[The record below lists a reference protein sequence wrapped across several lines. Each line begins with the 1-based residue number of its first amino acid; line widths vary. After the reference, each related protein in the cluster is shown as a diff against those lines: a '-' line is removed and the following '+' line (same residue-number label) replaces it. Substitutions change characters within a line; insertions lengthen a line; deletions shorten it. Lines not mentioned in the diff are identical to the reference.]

1 MGRDG
6 LTGTPPILVARG
18 ISKHFRATQALER
31 FDVTV
36 VAGEVHGLVG
46 ENGSGKSTFIRILAG
61 YHAPDPGGHLEVGGQ
76 TVRLPLRPG
85 EPRRLGLSFVHQE
98 LGLIPSLS
106 ILENLRLGD
115 LGTRRGLRVNWKRQ
129 RRAAE
134 EMLARHDLALDPG
147 VRVAGLEPVER
158 ALVAI
163 VRAADELR
171 AGHPGR
177 SPGGGLLVL
186 DEPTVFLP
194 RVENERLRALMRAV
208 ADSGAGVLFV
218 SHDVEEVHRT
228 ADRVTVLRDGHRLGT
243 VARGEAAAQDIV
255 AMMTGRRL
263 ETVSP
268 PGSRVP
274 VGTAGIT
281 VRGLSG
287 GMVRDVS
294 LDVGRGEV
302 LGLTG
307 LAGSGYEDVASL
319 LCGARRPVMGHLVV
333 AGAALALAGMT
344 PAAAQA
350 AGIAYVPA
358 DRHRHGGVG
367 ALPVADNVTLPLLDR
382 YRRRGRLRG
391 DRLLADAAALLRAFD
406 VRPPDPRIP
415 WRALSGGNQQ
425 KALVAKW
432 LSTDPRLLLLDEP
445 TRGVDVG
452 ARRTIQAMIRAAAD
466 RGACVL
472 LASADTEQLQAVCDR
487 VLVMIDGR
495 VAGQV
500 RDEPAER
507 R

>member
-1 MGRDG
+1 
-6 LTGTPPILVARG
+6 VARG
-18 ISKHFRATQALER
+18 ISKHFLATRALER

-36 VAGEVHGLVG
+36 AAGEVHGLVG
-46 ENGSGKSTFIRILAG
+46 ENGSGTSTFIRILAG

-76 TVRLPLRPG
+76 RVRLPLRPG

-134 EMLARHDLALDPG
+134 EMLARHDLDLDPG
-147 VRVAGLEPVER
+147 VRVADLEPVER

-228 ADRVTVLRDGHRLGT
+228 ADRVTVLRDGRGLGT
-243 VARGEAAAQDIV
+243 VPRGEAAAQDIV

-263 ETVSP
+263 EALPP
-268 PGSRVP
+268 PGRPRVP
-274 VGTAGIT
+274 VGTAGVR
-281 VRGLSG
+281 VRGLAG

-333 AGAALALAGMT
+333 AGATLALAGIT

-367 ALPVADNVTLPLLDR
+367 SLPVADNVTLPVLDR
-382 YRRRGRLRG
+382 YRRRGRLKL
-391 DRLLADAAALLRAFD
+391 DRLLDDSAALLRAFD
-406 VRPPDPRIP
+406 VRPPEPRIS

-472 LASADTEQLQAVCDR
+472 MASADTEQLQAVCDR
-487 VLVMIDGR
+487 VLVMVDGR
-495 VAGQV
+495 VTGQV
-500 RDEPAER
+500 RDEPAGSR
-507 R
+507 

>member
-1 MGRDG
+1 M
-6 LTGTPPILVARG
+6 ARG
-18 ISKHFRATQALER
+18 ISKHFRATRALDR

-36 VAGEVHGLVG
+36 AAGEVHGLVG

-76 TVRLPLRPG
+76 TVRLPFRSG

-106 ILENLRLGD
+106 VLENLRLGD
-115 LGTRRGLRVNWKRQ
+115 LATRPGLRVNWKREL
-129 RRAAE
+129 RVAE
-134 EMLARHDLALDPG
+134 AMLARYDLELDPEMRVVDLA
-147 VRVAGLEPVER
+147 PVER

-194 RVENERLRALMRAV
+194 RIQSERLRALTQAV
-208 ADSGAGVLFV
+208 AGSGAGVLFV
-218 SHDVEEVHRT
+218 SHDVEEVHRS
-228 ADRVTVLRDGHRLGT
+228 ADRITVLRDGQALAT
-243 VARGEAAAQDIV
+243 VPRGEAAADDIA

-263 ETVSP
+263 EAASSAGRP
-268 PGSRVP
+268 RVP
-274 VGTAGIT
+274 VGTAGVT

-287 GMVRDVS
+287 GIVRDVS
-294 LDVGRGEV
+294 FDIGRGEV
-302 LGLTG
+302 VGLTG
-307 LAGSGYEDVASL
+307 LAGSGHENVASL
-319 LCGARRPVMGHLVV
+319 LCGAHRPVTGHVV
-333 AGAALALAGMT
+333 VDGAALALAGMT

-350 AGIAYVPA
+350 AGIAFVPA
-358 DRHRHGGVG
+358 DRDRHGGVG
-367 ALPVADNVTLPLLDR
+367 SLPVADNVTLPVLDR

-391 DRLLADAAALLRAFD
+391 DRLLDDSAALLRAFD
-406 VRPPDPRIP
+406 VRPPEPRIL

-432 LSTDPRLLLLDEP
+432 LSTNPRLLLLDEP

-452 ARRTIQAMIRAAAD
+452 ARRHIQAMIRAAAD

-472 LASADTEQLQAVCDR
+472 LASADTEQLHSVCDR
-487 VLVMIDGR
+487 VLVMVDGR
-495 VAGQV
+495 VTGPV
-500 RDEPAER
+500 RDERPGCQ
-507 R
+507 